1 MSCGFNRGIPVL
13 HLKKKQLLWLQMCPI
28 CPDIL
33 KHIWVSQKKD
43 FVSKAKLLNQ
53 TVSIALPTFLITIIS
68 IIWIKDLNVIAH
80 HHYLCVPGIKFK
92 CCSVHSVDNVSH
104 VLALCQHGH
113 VSSRAVTP
121 TSLQLLLSWT
131 KTAVPLNQC
140 QNTVRVITVFSHGAF
155 QKNLDATWSDEQ
167 LLQRV

>member
-1 MSCGFNRGIPVL
+1 
-13 HLKKKQLLWLQMCPI
+13 MCPI

-33 KHIWVSQKKD
+33 KHIRVSQKKD